1 MKMKNIESVFT
12 LIIFA
17 VNACSYSKKD
27 EHKDGHGHEHG
38 NCLEQKQILFSI
50 MAYLQNK
57 YFIIRITNHLFTDN
71 QKDTYKIL
79 ALNRSFF
86 LKKSKC

>member
-38 NCLEQKQILFSI
+38 NCLE
-50 MAYLQNK
+50 
-57 YFIIRITNHLFTDN
+57 
-71 QKDTYKIL
+71 
-79 ALNRSFF
+79 
-86 LKKSKC
+86 